1 MFCYRTA
8 SLGLVT
14 EVQMSAV
21 NPSDLSRIALFEGL
35 AEPDQRVVASWLD
48 VGEFDSGYKLT
59 HEGASGYAFFVLHS
73 GAADVVVGGNV
84 VRTLVPGDFFG
95 ELSMLGNGRQTA
107 TVTVTT
113 PSTVWTMF
121 GTRFRELQQQHPE
134 IAASI
139 EKVASE
145 RVSPQ

>member
-1 MFCYRTA
+1 
-8 SLGLVT
+8 
-14 EVQMSAV
+14 MSSV
-21 NPSDLSRIALFEGL
+21 NPSDLSRIALFAGL
-35 AEPDQRVVASWLD
+35 AGPDQQVVASWLD
-48 VGEFDSGYKLT
+48 VGEFAPGYKLT
-59 HEGASGYAFFVLHS
+59 HEGASGYAFFVLHA

-84 VRTLVPGDFFG
+84 VRTLGPGDFFG

-107 TVTVTT
+107 TVTVTA

-145 RVSPQ
+145 RVGQQ

>member
-1 MFCYRTA
+1 
-8 SLGLVT
+8 
-14 EVQMSAV
+14 MSAV
-21 NPSDLSRIALFEGL
+21 NPSELSRIALFAGL
-35 AEPDQRVVASWLD
+35 DDANQRVVASWLD
-48 VGEFDSGYKLT
+48 VGEYDPGYKLT
-59 HEGASGYAFFVLHS
+59 HEGASGYAFFVLHT

-84 VRTLVPGDFFG
+84 VRTLEPGDFFG

-107 TVTVTT
+107 TVTLTA

-139 EKVASE
+139 EKVAAE
-145 RVSPQ
+145 RVGPQ

>member
-1 MFCYRTA
+1 
-8 SLGLVT
+8 
-14 EVQMSAV
+14 MSSV
-21 NPSDLSRIALFEGL
+21 NPSDLSHIALFAGL
-35 AEPDQRVVASWLD
+35 AEPDQQVVASWLD
-48 VGEFDSGYKLT
+48 VGEFAPGYKLT
-59 HEGASGYAFFVLHS
+59 HEGASGYAFFVLHA

-84 VRTLVPGDFFG
+84 VRTLGPGDFFG

-134 IAASI
+134 IASSI
-139 EKVASE
+139 ERVASE